1 MLMYIV
7 YTILNYIIVPS
18 AVDMRFVMVKLLK
31 VAFLMFGNSL
41 AYSYFYM
48 VFKLLGWM
56 VNTFCVLKTKKNKN

>member
-1 MLMYIV
+1 MYIV

-31 VAFLMFGNSL
+31 VAFLIFGNSL

-48 VFKLLGWM
+48 VFKLLG
-56 VNTFCVLKTKKNKN
+56 